1 MKIALSLP
9 WHYAFG
15 FDFSLPGMLLPIL
28 PPPSH
33 PYHHLYLANFYTCFK
48 ANFKYLLF
56 PEASP
61 DSLWQS
67 KLLPL
72 PWSLISYLTVLE
84 VVPSLCLASHKTTS
98 SLKKGDCV
106 GVSVCWHMVGVQRHV
121 LSEQIIFM
129 HNEQLRG
136 FSDSELESH
145 TMHSYW
151 VPATFH
157 IL

>member
-15 FDFSLPGMLLPIL
+15 FDFSLPGMLLLIL

-33 PYHHLYLANFYTCFK
+33 PCHHLYLANFYTCFK

-61 DSLWQS
+61 DSLRQS

-84 VVPSLCLASHKTTS
+84 VVSSLCLASHKAAS
-98 SLKKGDCV
+98 SLKKGDRV
-106 GVSVCWHMVGVQRHV
+106 GASVCWHV

-129 HNEQLRG
+129 YNEQLGG
-136 FSDSELESH
+136 FSDSELESP
-145 TMHSYW
+145 TMHSCW
-151 VPATFH
+151 VPAAFH